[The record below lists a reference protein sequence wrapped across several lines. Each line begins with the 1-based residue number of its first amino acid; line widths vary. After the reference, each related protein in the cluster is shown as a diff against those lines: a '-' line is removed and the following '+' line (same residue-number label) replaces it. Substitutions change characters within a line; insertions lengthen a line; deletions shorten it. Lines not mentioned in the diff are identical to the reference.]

1 MKQIDSLFNKIN
13 RLIEVFLIGI
23 FGLLVVDVLWQVFS
37 RYILK
42 ASFSWT
48 EELAR
53 FSLIWLSILGAA
65 YLNAK
70 RAHLSMDFVYQKLS
84 EKNRKKVLL
93 IVEVLIFLFAAIV
106 MLGGGINLVYIT
118 LHLDQLSGTLQVPLG
133 YVYAVLPFSG
143 FLIMCFS
150 IYHMSK
156 IYTNQL
162 VD

>member
-1 MKQIDSLFNKIN
+1 
-13 RLIEVFLIGI
+13 
-23 FGLLVVDVLWQVFS
+23 
-37 RYILK
+37 
-42 ASFSWT
+42 
-48 EELAR
+48 
-53 FSLIWLSILGAA
+53 
-65 YLNAK
+65 
-70 RAHLSMDFVYQKLS
+70 MDYVYQKLS

-93 IVEVLIFLFAAIV
+93 IVEALIFLFAAIV

-150 IYHMSK
+150 VYHMSK

-162 VD
+162 ID